1 MKEPLK
7 KFSDFQFESIY
18 KCVSSVPA
26 KKHAGYVIIDD
37 KLHQPDIKNSK
48 IFMVSFS
55 FTEEVNPFFYLLFCF
70 VFLVIIVKKE
80 KK

>member
-37 KLHQPDIKNSK
+37 KLHQPEYQKFKDLIVGYYFICMSRFNYSN
-48 IFMVSFS
+48 IFLAG
-55 FTEEVNPFFYLLFCF
+55 LL
-70 VFLVIIVKKE
+70 KM
-80 KK
+80 

>member
-18 KCVSSVPA
+18 ECVSSVPA

-37 KLHQPDIKNSK
+37 KFHQPEYQKFKD
-48 IFMVSFS
+48 FHV
-55 FTEEVNPFFYLLFCF
+55 FFQF
-70 VFLVIIVKKE
+70 
-80 KK
+80 